1 MSVLDEI
8 VAYKRAELAE
18 QRRSVPE
25 DQLVARAACA
35 PPPRPFGAALE
46 GPGLRVVAEVKAASP
61 SAGVLRDGLDP
72 ARLAADYARGGAC
85 ALSVLTDRRFFRGA
99 PEHLPAARQV
109 TRLPVLRKD
118 FTLEP
123 YHVYEAR
130 ALGADAVLL
139 IAAVLSDRELARLVR
154 LAQDLGMA
162 ALVEVHTEEE
172 VDRAL
177 AAGARLVGI
186 NNRDLRTFRVDLAT
200 TERLRPR
207 VPDSVTV
214 VSESGIET
222 ADHVRRVWEAGV
234 RAVLVGSALVRSPDP
249 ARTLQEL
256 LGAVTA
262 DAQGGGRSSWSR

>member
-1 MSVLDEI
+1 VSVLDTI
-8 VAYKRAELAE
+8 VAHKRAELAE
-18 QRRSVPE
+18 LRRAVPE
-25 DQLVARAACA
+25 EELVSRAACA
-35 PPPRPFGAALE
+35 PAPRPFSAALR

-61 SAGVLRDGLDP
+61 SAGVLREDLDP
-72 ARLAADYARGGAC
+72 QHLARRYAAGGAC
-85 ALSVLTDRRFFRGA
+85 ALSVLTDRRFFRGS
-99 PEHLPAARQV
+99 PEHLQAARGA
-109 TRLPVLRKD
+109 TDLPVLRKD

-139 IAAVLSDRELARLVR
+139 IAAVLRDRELAVLVR
-154 LAQDLGMA
+154 LAEQLGMA

-186 NNRDLRTFRVDLAT
+186 NNRDLRTFQVDLAT

-207 VPDSVTV
+207 IPDTVTV
-214 VSESGIET
+214 VSESGIQTPE
-222 ADHVRRVWEAGV
+222 DVRRVWDAGV

-249 ARTLQEL
+249 ARKLQEL
-256 LGAVTA
+256 VRALPWT
-262 DAQGGGRSSWSR
+262 